1 MTMKNKANSKI
12 LEALYS
18 ANGVMRSMYQIAARE
33 GRDTNW
39 GPFIKALEKELQV
52 QHEIMYPDRYFK
64 KKK

>member
-1 MTMKNKANSKI
+1 MKNNTNSKI

-33 GRDTNW
+33 GRYTNW
-39 GPFIKALEKELQV
+39 RTFIKVLEKELQV
-52 QHEIMYPDRYFK
+52 QHEIMYRDRYFK